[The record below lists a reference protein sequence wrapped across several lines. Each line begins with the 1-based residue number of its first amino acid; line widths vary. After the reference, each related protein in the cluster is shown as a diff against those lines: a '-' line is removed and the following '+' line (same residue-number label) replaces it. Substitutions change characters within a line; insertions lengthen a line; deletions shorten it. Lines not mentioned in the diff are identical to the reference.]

1 MFGLSAGFTREGL
14 IEQPF
19 LGLFNPSGFAL
30 ARSSWIALQS
40 IEPSFGF

>member
-1 MFGLSAGFTREGL
+1 MFGLNAGFTREGL
-14 IEQPF
+14 IEQP